1 MGIEKGIDACIGQVI
16 EVSVDTQT
24 RETELRGSM
33 TAQAT
38 GLDAIPC

>member
-1 MGIEKGIDACIGQVI
+1 MKTDREISACIGQVI

-24 RETELRGSM
+24 KETELRGSM

-38 GLDAIPC
+38 GLDVIPC